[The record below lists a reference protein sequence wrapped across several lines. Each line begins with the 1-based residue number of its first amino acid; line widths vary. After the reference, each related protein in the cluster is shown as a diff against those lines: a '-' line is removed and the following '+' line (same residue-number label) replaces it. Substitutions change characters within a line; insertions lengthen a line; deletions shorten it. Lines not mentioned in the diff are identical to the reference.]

1 MLVENAVSLATTI
14 LATERRQRGVA
25 ESYAE
30 LQESSCP
37 CGRCVSMSRRR
48 RACNGGKIGL
58 VRSRGKV
65 DHAAFL
71 LDHCAARK
79 WPSRLWT
86 RRRTSSCSQECIILN
101 VPLKAWEGTVLS
113 LREVLLLRFVTSFR
127 RFVTSGLK
135 KNELRF
141 LYDQFQFSVIIGQTS
156 TYMVVWIYWLYEV
169 LSLSV
174 SQRIWALI

>member
-1 MLVENAVSLATTI
+1 MLVNNAVSLDTI
-14 LATERRQRGVA
+14 LATEQRQRGVA
-25 ESYAE
+25 ESRVD

-79 WPSRLWT
+79 WPSRLWP
-86 RRRTSSCSQECIILN
+86 RRRTSSCSQECISLN

-113 LREVLLLRFVTSFR
+113 LREVLLRLRHFVTPS
-127 RFVTSGLK
+127 
-135 KNELRF
+135 
-141 LYDQFQFSVIIGQTS
+141 
-156 TYMVVWIYWLYEV
+156 
-169 LSLSV
+169 
-174 SQRIWALI
+174 WAKSEGTKGCMINSSKALFIHHWSDNNMIV